1 MTDEQMQAEKQATAA
16 ENASELQPAG
26 DGQLSHEELQA
37 RALAET
43 EAAGVKSA
51 SDISTVTTG
60 DEGQALDLS
69 LVKGKVAEHDATIV
83 AHGLSI
89 SDIQGDINT
98 ILDTLQRVDNFIH
111 SLIPADEPVKLADD
125 GTPIVPATPAERL
138 GKIETLLRRH
148 FGETF

>member
-1 MTDEQMQAEKQATAA
+1 MTDEQMQA

-89 SDIQGDINT
+89 SDIQDDINT
-98 ILDTLQRVDNFIH
+98 ILQRVDNFIH
-111 SLIPADEPVKLADD
+111 SLIPAAEPVELADD